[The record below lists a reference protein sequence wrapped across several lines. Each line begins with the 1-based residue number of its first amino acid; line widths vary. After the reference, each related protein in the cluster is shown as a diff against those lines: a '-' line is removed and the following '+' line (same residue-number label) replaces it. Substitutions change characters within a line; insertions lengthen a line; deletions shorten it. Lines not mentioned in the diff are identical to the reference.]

1 MVKEKVWEWEE
12 AHWKEGMASKSK
24 LRLYRRV
31 KEELKLEEY
40 LASENSEGRRQ
51 MVMFRGGSGDLRIET
66 GRWEGHRGTPLLV
79 EERVCKLCHDGV
91 EDEEH
96 VLMKCSLYN
105 DWREGLKGERGLQI
119 HQWGCGG

>member
-1 MVKEKVWEWEE
+1 
-12 AHWKEGMASKSK
+12 
-24 LRLYRRV
+24 
-31 KEELKLEEY
+31 
-40 LASENSEGRRQ
+40 

-66 GRWEGHRGTPLLV
+66 GRWEGHRGMPVLV

-105 DWREGLKGERGLQI
+105 DLREGLKGEGGLHVHNGLWGVGDRCTAWMEEYLLARGTGAAI
-119 HQWGCGG
+119 CPS